1 MTNIDL
7 VILCGGK
14 GSRLKSFTKKTPKPL
29 LKINNIT
36 FLDNLISYYQKYDF
50 KNIYLLAGYLG
61 EKIKKKYENKSVN
74 FINLKVIV
82 EKSPKGTGGALNLI
96 KNKVKNNFV
105 LINGDSFVEYDLLK
119 FCKLENKFL
128 GKMLLVKNKKYK
140 SNKQLSSLKLLKNS
154 VCYSNSSNYMNA
166 GVYFFSNKIFHY
178 INGKTFS
185 LEKDILH
192 RLIHK
197 KLISGQYTEGYFI
210 DIGLKQNLFEAR
222 KNLNKIL
229 TKPAVF
235 LDRDGVINKDL
246 GYVGF
251 YKDFKWKRDTVK
263 FLKFLNKKNYYIF
276 IVTNQSGIGRGYYTE
291 ADFFNLHSKVKKYL
305 SKKNIFIDDVKFCPN
320 HPIHGIGKYKVKCK
334 FRKPGNLM
342 IETILK
348 EWNVKLSSS
357 FMIGDKISDY
367 QCAKKSKLK
376 FFYYNKN
383 IYKELEK
390 KLIK

>member
-74 FINLKVIV
+74 FINLKVII

-96 KNKVKNNFV
+96 KNKIKNNFV

-251 YKDFKWKRDTVK
+251 YKDFIWKRDTVK

-320 HPIHGIGKYKVKCK
+320 HPIYGIGKYKVKCK

-348 EWNVKLSSS
+348 KWNVKLSSS

-376 FFYYNKN
+376 FYYYNKN